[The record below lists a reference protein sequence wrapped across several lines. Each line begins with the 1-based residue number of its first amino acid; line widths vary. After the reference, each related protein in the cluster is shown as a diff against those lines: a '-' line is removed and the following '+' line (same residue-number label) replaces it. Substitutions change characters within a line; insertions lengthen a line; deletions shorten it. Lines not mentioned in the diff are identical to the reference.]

1 MSRTAFRLSDDEAR
15 VLVAELR
22 DLEAVHPVDQR
33 DHRPFVR
40 GFIRAVHTATGKTFS
55 PAIYRRLLGGYA
67 PERRPSNSTLALEK
81 KAFVE
86 QLDMS
91 GAVAAELATV
101 PAQNL
106 AALLQA
112 VVRDALGERTAA
124 PAPLRD
130 MRGDAQLDYLAARL
144 VDVERQFNELQGQA
158 ARLAADL
165 QAERAVGE
173 ALKSE
178 MTAARSTMAELV
190 RANAKL
196 TEASDG
202 ARLFAMRAIDDART
216 ETRVYRERCA
226 QAEAQQ
232 KQDNVMLDTYR
243 RAAGSNAAAHGQRK
257 DGV

>member
-15 VLVAELR
+15 IFVTELR
-22 DLEAVHPVDQR
+22 ALEAAHPVDQR

-40 GFIRAVHTATGKTFS
+40 DFIRAVHKSTGRTFS

-86 QLDMS
+86 QLDRS

-112 VVRDALGERTAA
+112 VVRDAMGERPAA
-124 PAPLRD
+124 PAPVRD

-144 VDVERQFNELQGQA
+144 IDVERQFHELQGHA

-178 MTAARSTMAELV
+178 MAAARSTMFELV
-190 RANAKL
+190 QANAKL
-196 TEASDG
+196 TEAADG

-226 QAEAQQ
+226 QAEAKQ
-232 KQDNVMLDTYR
+232 KQDSVMLETYR
-243 RAAGSNAAAHGQRK
+243 QAAGARAAAQGQRK